1 MLKAFER
8 IRDFGVFDDYS
19 RPQDLDDFAEL
30 NLIYGWNYAGK
41 TTLSRILRSV
51 ETQKLHRDY
60 SLARFEITTGGNS
73 TITESSL
80 ATVSEKIRVFNSD
93 FVRDNLSWDGEAFE
107 PILLLGQQSI
117 EAQEE
122 ITANEAMLERLREG
136 YRQKVAAIKSRD
148 DALRDKKTARARSIK
163 QALQLVEAFT
173 ATHLNQQL
181 AKVEGDPAAHLVTD
195 EELPR
200 LQQLATADEKGKLP
214 KIQKLALA
222 ISASSPS
229 EGIAELLSRKPAMS
243 NTIEYLAEH
252 AEVANWIRA
261 GLPLHDSKD
270 ECEFCG
276 NQLDSNRL
284 ASLRAHFSK
293 DVELL
298 ENVLKQK
305 KTEVEGLKLA
315 AVDFHASAFYAQF
328 RESLGQAQAS
338 LKGAISSYNDFLCA
352 IVAAIDEKLLSLF
365 KEVECPQYVGGLAT
379 AATQAVKV
387 VNDLIDENNAVTDTF
402 GQEKRNALA
411 TLKGHF
417 AADFLISERIG
428 RHKVRISILEKHKE
442 WYAEAGFRFANR
454 NKELQAQIS
463 QAQKGREE
471 LNAFIGRFLIGS
483 NVAVSVTQVD
493 GAERFQ
499 LLRDAFPAKNLS
511 EGERTAIAF
520 AFFLIKLKE
529 ANDLS
534 ELIVY
539 IDDPV
544 SSLDSNHIFQIN
556 AATKAFFFWRDSVEN
571 KDKLT
576 IKQLFISTHNFEFF
590 GLTKD
595 LPIRGKT
602 RRKFYFVKRLGAGRS
617 TLMAMP
623 SSIIRYGS
631 EYQYLW
637 NVIHDFHMS
646 TDKTNLEQLLSLPNA
661 VRRFVEL
668 YTYSKCPSDE
678 SVDRRADIVFGTE
691 TSKRVLKL
699 LHHFSH
705 ANNLIGISQN
715 DDLLC
720 DIENV
725 VDELVALVQADQ
737 QHYDALMRALS

>member
-8 IRDFGVFDDYS
+8 IRNFGVFDDYS
-19 RPQDLDDFAEL
+19 RPQDLEDFAEL

-41 TTLSRILRSV
+41 TTLSRVLRSV
-51 ETQKLHRDY
+51 ETQTLHQDY
-60 SLARFEITTGGNS
+60 SVARFEISTSGNS
-73 TITESSL
+73 SITESSL
-80 ATVSEKIRVFNSD
+80 ATASEKIRVFNSD

-117 EAQEE
+117 EAQKE
-122 ITANEAMLERLREG
+122 ITTNDALLERLREG
-136 YRQKVAAIKSRD
+136 YRKKVAAIKDHD
-148 DALRDKKTARARSIK
+148 DALRNKKTERARFIK

-173 ATHLNQQL
+173 ATHLNQEL
-181 AKVEGDPAAHLVTD
+181 AKVEGDPAEHLVTD

-214 KIQKLALA
+214 KIQRLALTL
-222 ISASSPS
+222 SASKPS
-229 EGIAELLSRKPAMS
+229 EGIAELLNRKPAMS
-243 NTIEYLAEH
+243 NTIGYLAEH
-252 AEVANWIRA
+252 AEVANWIRT

-276 NQLDSNRL
+276 NPLDSKRL
-284 ASLRAHFSK
+284 VSLRAHFSK

-298 ENVLKQK
+298 ESALKQK
-305 KTEVEGLKLA
+305 KADVQRLKLTVA
-315 AVDFHASAFYAQF
+315 DFHASDFYAQF
-328 RESLGQAQAS
+328 RESLGQAQAN
-338 LKGAISSYNDFLCA
+338 LKEAISSYNDFLDSS
-352 IVAAIDEKLLSLF
+352 VVAIDEKLLSLF
-365 KEVECPQYVGGLAT
+365 KEFECPQYIKGLAT
-379 AATQAVKV
+379 AVTQATKV
-387 VNDLIDENNAVTDTF
+387 VNALIDENNEVTDTF

-417 AADFLISERIG
+417 AADFFVSEKVG
-428 RHKVRISILEKHKE
+428 RHKVLVSLLEKHKE
-442 WYAEAGFRFANR
+442 WYAAAGKRFANR

-471 LNAFIGRFLIGS
+471 LNSFIGKFLIGS
-483 NVAVSVTQVD
+483 NVSVSVTQVD

-499 LLRDAFPAKNLS
+499 LLRDTIPAKNLS

-529 ANDLS
+529 AADLG

-556 AATKAFFFWRDSVEN
+556 AATKTFFFLHDPAEN
-571 KDKLT
+571 KTKLT

-590 GLTKD
+590 GLAKE
-595 LPIRGKT
+595 LPIQKKT

-623 SSIIRYGS
+623 TSIIRYGS

-637 NVIHDFHMS
+637 HVIHDFHTS
-646 TDKTNLEQLLSLPNA
+646 ADKTNLEQLLSLPNA

-668 YTYSKCPSDE
+668 YTYAKCPSDE
-678 SVDRRADIVFGTE
+678 SVDRRADIVFGAE
-691 TSKRVLKL
+691 TSKRVLRL